1 MRDTGKQPTCK
12 VVARRKGYALYENG
26 ELWATGS
33 YPYLAGCLMM
43 PVEEHLDCAIDTH
56 EEELRC
62 LEAEDW
68 FEQSWLRGEE
78 Y

>member
-1 MRDTGKQPTCK
+1 
-12 VVARRKGYALYENG
+12 
-26 ELWATGS
+26 
-33 YPYLAGCLMM
+33 MM

-56 EEELRC
+56 EEEMRC